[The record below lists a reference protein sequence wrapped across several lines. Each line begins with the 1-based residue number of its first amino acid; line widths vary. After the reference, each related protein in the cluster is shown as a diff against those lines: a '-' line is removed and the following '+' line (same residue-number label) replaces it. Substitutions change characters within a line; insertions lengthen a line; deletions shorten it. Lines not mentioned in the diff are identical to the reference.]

1 MSFRTNVFC
10 RWPVTGLVAVLV
22 MQAAAADR
30 TITLMELSD
39 VHGHVAPH
47 ASVLLDDRPDPDA
60 GGIAKLATLI
70 KGIREDNSDSLLF
83 LVGDTTHGSAEM
95 MFSLG
100 DAIMP
105 MLNALDIDVFLPG
118 NWDFGW
124 GPRVYLQRFTPDTTT
139 ELSPNNRTTIAWMDG
154 RPGHEGQRC
163 NQPGG
168 RKPYAECHVTKADF
182 PTVAINLYRYD
193 EAARRQGARL
203 HDPYLIREVGG
214 VSVAVLGIT
223 SDSVPH
229 QAQAFNVGLR
239 FTMGFEEL
247 PRDIAAA
254 RADGA
259 ELVVVLS
266 ELGLTKNIQLAREF
280 PEIDV
285 MMSAHSHERTR
296 EAIVVEREGGKA
308 GLVVEAGEDDFLG
321 RLDVS
326 VGESGDITDW
336 SWELIE
342 VDGDVAEDP
351 AIRALVER
359 ERETFLSGPQF
370 GCHTFGP
377 NAFPFGRGHT
387 LCEPLDAVVG
397 HTEPTVERFNVL
409 EDIVNNAY
417 VDGFLDLVQFI
428 DADLDDGNSLSTTNG
443 FRFDVT
449 ILGSDD
455 GFSGDITIGDLYT
468 YYPIGAALALAEFT
482 GGRLI
487 DHWED
492 ILDNVFDPNPYRQ
505 RGGWFLGFTRNVHF
519 DLQLPDPRSGERA
532 GRETLDGG
540 RRIERVT
547 VDDGTGAKSVD
558 RSKVYS
564 LASCY
569 PHGNP
574 TDEVCRTSGA
584 FNVRFLTAPRE
595 TAGPADMFGN
605 RQLDMTG
612 DADSFDIV
620 APAHRERI
628 FDPARS
634 PAQVKVAPDDF
645 IHPIDALR
653 WYLRDGKPGSRR
665 ITTAAHGLGRVEVVG
680 ADPADRRRG
689 VPVSEF
695 GGADIVQPTQGAG
708 PAWLRRGVLPVQ

>member
-1 MSFRTNVFC
+1 MTCKIVSAC
-10 RWPVTGLVAVLV
+10 RHF
-22 MQAAAADR
+22 AASLALLITFNATAADR
-30 TITLMELSD
+30 TITLMEVSD
-39 VHGHVAPH
+39 VHGHIAPH
-47 ASVLLDDRPDPDA
+47 ASVLLDDRPDPAA
-60 GGIAKLATLI
+60 GGVAKLATLI
-70 KGIREDNSDSLLF
+70 NGIREDNPDNLLF

-154 RPGHEGQRC
+154 RPGHEGQAC

-168 RKPYAECHVTKADF
+168 RRPYAECHVTKANF

-203 HDPYLIREVGG
+203 HDPYVIREVGG
-214 VSVAVLGIT
+214 VKVAVLGIT

-229 QAQAFNVGLR
+229 QAQAFNIGLR
-239 FTMGFEEL
+239 FTIGFDEL

-266 ELGLTKNIQLAREF
+266 ELGLTKNIQLVREI
-280 PEIDV
+280 PGIDV
-285 MMSAHSHERTR
+285 MMSAHSHERTQ
-296 EAIVVEREGGKA
+296 EAIVIEHERGDVSI
-308 GLVVEAGEDDFLG
+308 VVEAGEDDFLG
-321 RLDVS
+321 RLDVTVDDFGNIS
-326 VGESGDITDW
+326 A
-336 SWELIE
+336 WEWDLIE
-342 VDGDVAEDP
+342 VNGDVPEDP
-351 AIRALVER
+351 TIKALVDR
-359 ERETFLSGPQF
+359 ERETFMSGPEFQ
-370 GCHTFGP
+370 CHTFGP
-377 NAFPFGRGHT
+377 NAFPFGKGHT
-387 LCEPLDAVVG
+387 LCEPLDLVVG
-397 HTEPTVERFNVL
+397 HSEPTVERFNAL

-428 DADLDDGNSLSTTNG
+428 DPSLNDGNSLSTTNG

-505 RGGWFLGFTRNVHF
+505 RGGWFLGFTRNIHF
-519 DLQLPDPRSGERA
+519 NLQLDDSSRRA

-540 RRIERVT
+540 RRIEEVT
-547 VDDGTGAKSVD
+547 VDDGKGPSSVD
-558 RSKVYS
+558 RSKVYT

-574 TDEVCRTSGA
+574 IDEVCRTSGA

-595 TAGPADMFGN
+595 ATGPADMFGN
-605 RQLDMTG
+605 RQLDMSG
-612 DADSFDIV
+612 DADSFSVV
-620 APAHRERI
+620 APANSERI
-628 FDPARS
+628 FDPSRT
-634 PAQVKVAPDDF
+634 PAQLKVAPDNF

-653 WYLRDGKPGSRR
+653 WYLRDGEPGARR
-665 ITTAAHGLGRVEVVG
+665 ITTAEHGLGRVDVVG
-680 ADPADRRRG
+680 ADPGDRRRG

-695 GGADIVQPTQGAG
+695 GGEGIVQPTQGAG
-708 PAWLRRGVLPVQ
+708 PGWLRRGVLPK

>member
-1 MSFRTNVFC
+1 MSNRIPARFGRIATSLSLLISFH
-10 RWPVTGLVAVLV
+10 
-22 MQAAAADR
+22 AAAADR
-30 TITLMELSD
+30 TVTLLEVSD
-39 VHGHVAPH
+39 VHGHIAPH
-47 ASVLLDDRPDPDA
+47 ASVMLNDRPDPDT
-60 GGIAKLATLI
+60 GGVAKLATLI
-70 KGIREDNSDSLLF
+70 NGIRTENPDSLLF

-105 MLNALDIDVFLPG
+105 ALNALDVDVFLPG

-124 GPRVYLQRFTPDTTT
+124 GPRVYLQRFTPDTAI

-154 RPGHEGQRC
+154 RPGHEGQQC

-168 RKPYAECHVTKADF
+168 RKPYAECHVTKANF
-182 PTVAINLYRYD
+182 PAVAINLYRYD
-193 EAARRQGARL
+193 EAARRQGPRL
-203 HDPYLIREVGG
+203 HDPYVIRDVGG
-214 VSVAVLGIT
+214 VKVAVLGIT

-229 QAQAFNVGLR
+229 QAQAFNIGLR

-254 RADGA
+254 KADGA

-280 PEIDV
+280 AGIDV
-285 MMSAHSHERTR
+285 MMSAHSHERTP
-296 EAIVVEREGGKA
+296 EEIVIEHEDGGVSI
-308 GLVVEAGEDDFLG
+308 VVEAGEDDFLG
-321 RLDVS
+321 RLDVT
-326 VGESGDITDW
+326 VDDAGEVAGWAWD
-336 SWELIE
+336 LIE
-342 VDGDVAEDP
+342 VDGDVPEDP
-351 AIRALVER
+351 AIKALVDR
-359 ERETFLSGPQF
+359 ERETFMSGDEFQ
-370 GCHTFGP
+370 CHTFGP
-377 NAFPFGRGHT
+377 NAFPFGKGHT
-387 LCEPLDAVVG
+387 LCEPLDIVVG
-397 HTEPTVERFNVL
+397 HTEPTVERFNAL

-428 DADLDDGNSLSTTNG
+428 DANLDDSNSLSTTNG

-449 ILGSDD
+449 ILGSED

-505 RGGWFLGFTRNVHF
+505 RGGWFLGFTRNIHF
-519 DLQLPDPRSGERA
+519 DLQLNEESRRA

-540 RRIERVT
+540 RRIEHVT
-547 VDDGTGAKSVD
+547 VDDGSGPTSVD
-558 RSKVYS
+558 RSKVYT

-574 TDEVCRTSGA
+574 IDEVCRTSGA
-584 FNVRFLTAPRE
+584 FNVRFLTAPRDGD
-595 TAGPADMFGN
+595 GPADMFGN
-605 RQLDMTG
+605 RQLDMRG
-612 DADSFDIV
+612 DASTFSVV
-620 APAHRERI
+620 APANSERI
-628 FDPARS
+628 FDPSRA
-634 PAQVKVAPDDF
+634 PAQVKVAPDNF
-645 IHPIDALR
+645 VHPIDALR
-653 WYLRDGKPGSRR
+653 WYLRDGKPGARR
-665 ITTAAHGLGRVEVVG
+665 ITTAEHGPGRVEVVG
-680 ADPADRRRG
+680 ARPEDPRRG

-695 GGADIVQPTQGAG
+695 GGEGIVQPTQGAG
-708 PAWLRRGVLPVQ
+708 PGWLRRGVVPR